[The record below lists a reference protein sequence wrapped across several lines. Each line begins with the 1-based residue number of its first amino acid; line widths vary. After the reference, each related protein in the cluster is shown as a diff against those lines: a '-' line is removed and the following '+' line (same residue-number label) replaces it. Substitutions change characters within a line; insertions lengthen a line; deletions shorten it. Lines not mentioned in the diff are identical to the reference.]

1 MKGDMCLKW
10 LEKAS
15 PQAPDLKKFAELSG
29 AAAHGTHHF
38 TRILDTGMKDDI
50 CLELLEKASPQTEN

>member
-38 TRILDTGMKDDI
+38 ARILV
-50 CLELLEKASPQTEN
+50 